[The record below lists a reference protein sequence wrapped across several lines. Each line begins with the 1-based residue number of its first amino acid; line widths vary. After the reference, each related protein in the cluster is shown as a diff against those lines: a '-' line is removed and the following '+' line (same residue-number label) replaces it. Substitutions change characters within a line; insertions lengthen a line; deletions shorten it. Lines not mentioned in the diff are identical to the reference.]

1 MTLAKKSPEWGNE
14 QKQSSQTKEEKI
26 ALIAR
31 NVKQRA
37 QQILARTWFS
47 WGGLM
52 DEEKLLKLAE
62 KDIKNKLSDWSD
74 EIGNDW

>member
-1 MTLAKKSPEWGNE
+1 MTLAKKSPEWGNA
-14 QKQSSQTKEEKI
+14 QRQAWQTAEEKI
-26 ALIAR
+26 ALIAA

-37 QQILARTWFS
+37 QQILARTWIS
-47 WGGLM
+47 WGDLVNE
-52 DEEKLLKLAE
+52 DQLLRLAE